1 MLDRVLN
8 ISLKYFSSNKNIL
21 LEWTIGLSEQKDNDT
36 FLFTH
41 FVANFRFRD
50 RLEISAPIL
59 SVFK

>member
-21 LEWTIGLSEQKDNDT
+21 LEWTIGLSEQKDDT

-50 RLEISAPIL
+50 RL
-59 SVFK
+59 